1 MADTP
6 RILYAISDT
15 GGGHRSGATAID
27 AAVEHMVGASVERQI
42 VDILAITGTPFIR
55 DAPDLYDQLSTRW
68 LPIYDFLYRA
78 TDGRRRIEML
88 TELVYL
94 QAHRNVLQVLKE
106 VRPNLVVSTHP
117 LSTRLIAY
125 ARRSYRLPF
134 RFMSV
139 VTDLVSLHAA
149 HAERAVDLC
158 VVPTDEAYQRQR
170 AGGMQVGKLVRTG
183 FPVHPKF
190 PAYTGSQSQA
200 RATLTVQPAPF
211 TVLVTSG
218 GVGSGNLRT
227 IVLALAQTYP
237 QLQFLVVTGKNAP
250 LRQALQELHLP
261 NVHVF
266 GFVNNMEVLMAAS
279 DLIVTKAGPG
289 TLMEALVMRRPVIV
303 TEAVGMQE
311 QGNIDYVLNHEI
323 GLFCPTVERMIPAV
337 AEFLQPEIY
346 AATVQRLKQE
356 VTRDGAAEIAQIV
369 QEQLKLAPPMLRRRW
384 LPTMGNLRRPQGR
397 AFRRRAAAVG
407 SRLRTSARRLRKPHT
422 RHSLLRRQRHA
433 KPNKAER

>member
-1 MADTP
+1 MP
-6 RILYAISDT
+6 RIK
-15 GGGHRSGATAID
+15 
-27 AAVEHMVGASVERQI
+27 
-42 VDILAITGTPFIR
+42 LA
-55 DAPDLYDQLSTRW
+55 
-68 LPIYDFLYRA
+68 
-78 TDGRRRIEML
+78 
-88 TELVYL
+88 
-94 QAHRNVLQVLKE
+94 
-106 VRPNLVVSTHP
+106 
-117 LSTRLIAY
+117 
-125 ARRSYRLPF
+125 
-134 RFMSV
+134 
-139 VTDLVSLHAA
+139 
-149 HAERAVDLC
+149 
-158 VVPTDEAYQRQR
+158 
-170 AGGMQVGKLVRTG
+170 RTG